1 LLSYHLEGNGTIQA
15 FIEKESDSPLLAL
28 IEGEVYPIFG
38 RNIVQN
44 LFLWLFDAKDIYG
57 SAEDGI
63 GLTCIGGRVISGFFA
78 IFFVLVGDFESGV

>member
-44 LFLWLFDAKDIYG
+44 LFLWLFDAKDIHG
-57 SAEDGI
+57 STEDGI
-63 GLTCIGGRVISGFFA
+63 GLACVIGGVVSGFFA